1 MLSPIPKAVFVYHT
15 YHACHM
21 VLFSTIRFQGFMLTP
36 NPKLVS
42 EPGLELGEEERH
54 LLTHS
59 DLIDLV
65 KDLSLSKWKT
75 ED

>member
-1 MLSPIPKAVFVYHT
+1 
-15 YHACHM
+15 
-21 VLFSTIRFQGFMLTP
+21 MLTP